1 MITNRDHWQTVY
13 QTKGEQQTS
22 WFRPHLDESLRLI
35 GGLDLDKSLPAIDIG
50 GGRSTL
56 VDDLLTRGFTDM
68 TVLDLSQAA
77 LDESQRRL
85 GERAGSVAWLV
96 SDITR
101 ATLPAAHYTLWH
113 DRAVFHFLTD
123 HNERHRY
130 VAAAARSVRTG
141 GFIVLA
147 TFALDGTEKCS
158 GLPVFR
164 HDARS
169 LTEAFSGTFEHITD
183 SRELHPTP
191 FGTEQP
197 FTYVV
202 LRRNESSARTAHET
216 PTNARTAH
224 ATE

>member
-1 MITNRDHWQTVY
+1 MTTNRDHWQTVY
-13 QTKGEQQTS
+13 HSKGEQQTS

-35 GGLDLDKSLPAIDIG
+35 DSLDLDKSLPAIDVG

-56 VDDLLTRGFTDM
+56 VDDLLERGFADL

-77 LDESQRRL
+77 LDESRRRL
-85 GERAGSVAWLV
+85 GERAGTITWLAG
-96 SDITR
+96 DITHV
-101 ATLPAAHYTLWH
+101 ALPVAHYALWH
-113 DRAVFHFLTD
+113 DRAAFHFLTD
-123 HNERHRY
+123 RNERLRY
-130 VAAAARSVRTG
+130 STTAARSIRPG

-147 TFALDGTEKCS
+147 TFALDGPEKCS
-158 GLPVFR
+158 GLPVQR
-164 HDARS
+164 HDAQS
-169 LTEAFSGTFEHITD
+169 LADAFADAFEPFAD

-202 LRRNESSARTAHET
+202 LRRSAHTAHE
-216 PTNARTAH
+216 PSIDVRGAH

>member
-1 MITNRDHWQTVY
+1 MTTNRDHWQTVY

-35 GGLDLDKSLPAIDIG
+35 DGLGLDKSLPAIDVG

-56 VDDLLTRGFTDM
+56 VDDLLARGFTDL

-77 LDESQRRL
+77 LDESCRRL
-85 GERAGSVAWLV
+85 GERAGSITWLAN
-96 SDITR
+96 DITH
-101 ATLPAAHYTLWH
+101 AALPAAHYALWH

-123 HNERHRY
+123 HNERLRY
-130 VAAAARSVRTG
+130 VANAALSVRPG

-147 TFALDGTEKCS
+147 TFALDGPEKCS
-158 GLPVFR
+158 GLPVHR
-164 HDARS
+164 HDVKS
-169 LTEAFSGTFEHITD
+169 LIDAFAEAFEPVAD

-191 FGTEQP
+191 FGTEQS

-202 LRRNESSARTAHET
+202 LRRSVRTARESS
-216 PTNARTAH
+216 TNVRAAH